1 MERFHRFG
9 IKDVAVVTGYCS
21 DAVSSQFVFKA
32 FENQDYNS
40 TNMAYSLFCA
50 KEFLEDDV
58 IISYGDILYE
68 DQVLDK
74 LSKSEQDI
82 SVTVDL
88 DWEKYYS
95 QRFQNPYDDAESLIY
110 DNNLKITDIGK
121 SNPLPKEVMAQYIG
135 LIKLSKAGARTFLSI
150 FNQTSRD
157 QRIGWDRPLHQ
168 AYMTDFLQ
176 EVINNGKKVCALPI
190 NGGWHEIDN
199 LNDYQL
205 AVQKYS

>member
-1 MERFHRFG
+1 MLAAGKGTRLRPLTDDRPKTMIKLNNQTLLDRQLERFHRFG

-32 FENQDYNS
+32 FENKDYNS

-135 LIKLSKAGARTFLSI
+135 LIKLSKAGARTFFVDI
-150 FNQTSRD
+150 
-157 QRIGWDRPLHQ
+157 
-168 AYMTDFLQ
+168 
-176 EVINNGKKVCALPI
+176 
-190 NGGWHEIDN
+190 
-199 LNDYQL
+199 
-205 AVQKYS
+205 